1 MIFYLLALMHIFH
14 LTHHPHKQF
23 KSWCNLS
30 GVSDMNT
37 ILSYNNDNLDA
48 YSPKSN
54 AVQWT

>member
-54 AVQWT
+54 AVQ